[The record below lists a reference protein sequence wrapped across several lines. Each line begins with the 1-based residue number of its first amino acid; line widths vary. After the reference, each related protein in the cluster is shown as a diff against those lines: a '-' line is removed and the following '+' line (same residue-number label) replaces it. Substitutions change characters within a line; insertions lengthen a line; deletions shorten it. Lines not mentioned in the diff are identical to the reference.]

1 MSHGVAAGRRSFS
14 PSFCPLGVWE
24 GKGPLRSPDRL
35 GLSARCSGLLGRSPE
50 RSAHF
55 LPLVPAP
62 VSPDGLAR
70 VGNESAGRAPR
81 RRGGGCRRPSRLSRR
96 LRAGVWG
103 GRGQRRGRPR
113 RSGWGVRRGGGGAGR
128 RQCRPGRS
136 HGAARLASF
145 LLAPLLAPRSKERG
159 ESPHHRPATAL
170 LGSPTVG
177 RHRGPSLSKALET
190 RSAAPG
196 CPGYPRRERGLA
208 GPLRGAARASRSRET
223 PAPPPRRPTSAC
235 ARGRGAVW
243 RELGSTARR
252 RDPRP
257 ASAPRGPA
265 APAPLPAPH
274 HPALCSPFR
283 FICAPFNFLSP
294 SEKGKANKRAS
305 LFLFRAC
312 KVEDI

>member
-1 MSHGVAAGRRSFS
+1 MSAS
-14 PSFCPLGVWE
+14 PSSVPQA
-24 GKGPLRSPDRL
+24 
-35 GLSARCSGLLGRSPE
+35 ARRC
-50 RSAHF
+50 
-55 LPLVPAP
+55 
-62 VSPDGLAR
+62 
-70 VGNESAGRAPR
+70 AGRAWTKA
-81 RRGGGCRRPSRLSRR
+81 
-96 LRAGVWG
+96 RAAAALGLG
-103 GRGQRRGRPR
+103 RAARGRGRGPQTMPAGALARRCPARVLSSGAAPRPA
-113 RSGWGVRRGGGGAGR
+113 VQGGGGEF
-128 RQCRPGRS
+128 P
-136 HGAARLASF
+136 
-145 LLAPLLAPRSKERG
+145 K
-159 ESPHHRPATAL
+159 HRPATAL
-170 LGSPTVG
+170 LGAPTVG
-177 RHRGPSLSKALET
+177 RHRGPPLPKAPET

-196 CPGYPRRERGLA
+196 YPGHPRRERRQA
-208 GPLRGAARASRSRET
+208 GPLRGAARASRSREPLSLS
-223 PAPPPRRPTSAC
+223 PAPPPPPRRPTSAC
-235 ARGRGAVW
+235 ARGRGAVR

>member
-1 MSHGVAAGRRSFS
+1 MNQQDA
-14 PSFCPLGVWE
+14 PLGGGAV
-24 GKGPLRSPDRL
+24 GVG
-35 GLSARCSGLLGRSPE
+35 
-50 RSAHF
+50 
-55 LPLVPAP
+55 VPVVCPAGCAP
-62 VSPDGLAR
+62 VCG
-70 VGNESAGRAPR
+70 
-81 RRGGGCRRPSRLSRR
+81 
-96 LRAGVWG
+96 AGVDKDAG
-103 GRGQRRGRPR
+103 GRGARAGACGAGEGARAADNAGRGARTALPGSGPFFWR
-113 RSGWGVRRGGGGAGR
+113 RS
-128 RQCRPGRS
+128 
-136 HGAARLASF
+136 
-145 LLAPLLAPRSKERG
+145 APRGPVGGG
-159 ESPHHRPATAL
+159 ESPQHHPATAL
-170 LGSPTVG
+170 LGAPTVG
-177 RHRGPSLSKALET
+177 RHRGPPLPKAPET

-196 CPGYPRRERGLA
+196 YPGHPRRERRQA
-208 GPLRGAARASRSRET
+208 GPLRGAARASRSRE
-223 PAPPPRRPTSAC
+223 PRSFLPPPPRRPTSAC
-235 ARGRGAVW
+235 ARGRGAVR